1 VTGELRADVVNHDGM
16 ADSADAFEDLVTL
29 LDYPMYVVTAAS
41 GDQVSGCLVGF
52 ASQTSIKPPRFLVG
66 LSKNNRT
73 FRVARHATHL
83 GVHLVASEHLALAEL
98 FGGRTGDDTDKFA
111 QCDWFKGPYDVPIL
125 ADAAGWFVGSVCDR
139 FILGDHVG
147 HLLEPVAG
155 QPPGDL
161 ERWVT
166 FADVRDL
173 EPGHKA

>member
-41 GDQVSGCLVGF
+41 GDEVSGCLVGF

-98 FGGRTGDDTDKFA
+98 FGGRTGDDVDKFA

-125 ADAAGWFVGSVCDR
+125 SDAAGWFVGSVCDR
-139 FILGDHVG
+139 FVLGDHVG